1 VATHNYGR
9 NRIGRPGDDPVTGGR
24 QKSPYQFTEN
34 LYVAGTPIHSIAFVD
49 RVSARSSRVITRGIG
64 LKMRWYVHVLVRLAI
79 AATSTN
85 SAAAQVE
92 RGKPFHC
99 EQHAGAFDVE
109 FIQTGER
116 GSQALRRSGSEVRF
130 RPAR

>member
-1 VATHNYGR
+1 MRNYGR
-9 NRIGRPGDDPVTGGR
+9 NRTARPGDDPVTGVR

-34 LYVAGTPIHSIAFVD
+34 FFVAGTPIHSIALVD
-49 RVSARSSRVITRGIG
+49 RLSARCSHVISRDIG
-64 LKMRWYVHVLVRLAI
+64 LKMRWHVHVLVRLAI

-85 SAAAQVE
+85 SAATQVE

-109 FIQTGER
+109 FIQTGEQ
-116 GSQALRRSGSEVRF
+116 GSQALRRSGSQVRF